1 MHMSKNIRLPHL
13 GRFAATLLLAA
24 ALSISTVLGIG
35 CLSTR
40 SAADGRAP
48 RRYSIAVL
56 GDIHYDAQPPERF
69 HAAGKPLNHQR
80 NIMMWDKEM
89 PAILGASASLVGP
102 DTSFALQLGDVTD
115 GSTRDYGA
123 HTQMLAEATAVL
135 KKTYPDIPVIPVCG
149 NHDIL
154 GAGGKA
160 YNDFMVPWL
169 AKEVAGLTT
178 NAVKSSTFGFRHGPD
193 LWIFINFNDANGTVP
208 TVERL
213 LAANPD
219 ARYTFV
225 ALHGPVLPMD
235 IWKCRWF
242 YLGAESLDK
251 VRRHVRA
258 LLAQRNAIVLAGH
271 VHSLEYKDWFGDG
284 GRITEMVLN
293 SVSRSG
299 DKSLKPAEPKVYSET
314 PADYGAWL
322 KTAPTNAANAKF
334 EALYEEYRPGLKA
347 RFAASAV
354 GHHVLR
360 VSDSG
365 VVLEYYGRD
374 ALKPTKTFRLR

>member
-1 MHMSKNIRLPHL
+1 MHIARQDRLPHL
-13 GRFAATLLLAA
+13 GRLAA
-24 ALSISTVLGIG
+24 PLFLVAALFISTVLGIG

-40 SAADGRAP
+40 SAADGGA
-48 RRYSIAVL
+48 RRGYSVAVL
-56 GDIHYDAQPPERF
+56 GDIHYDARPQERF

-80 NIMMWDKEM
+80 NIMMWEKEL
-89 PAILGASASLVGP
+89 PAILDASASLVGP
-102 DTSFALQLGDVTD
+102 DTSFALQLGDLTD
-115 GSTRDYGA
+115 GSSRDYAA
-123 HTQMLAEATAVL
+123 HTQMLAEATSVL
-135 KKTYPDIPVIPVCG
+135 KKTYPKIPVISVCG

-169 AKEVAGLTT
+169 AKEIASLTT

-193 LWIFINFNDANGTVP
+193 LWIFINFNDSDGTVP
-208 TVERL
+208 TVKRL

-242 YLGAESLDK
+242 YLGAESQDK
-251 VRRHVRA
+251 LRRQVRA

-293 SVSRSG
+293 SVSRSK

-360 VSDSG
+360 VSDSR

-374 ALKPTKTFRLR
+374 AVKPTKIFRLR